1 MLVEEAREGAVKR
14 CATDFPLCNDRLTV
28 LEFEGTV
35 QLILYQDG
43 WPGGPKKV
51 IGNLFCDPGTANELE
66 QIAAHIR
73 QLCPAVSD
81 AAPIEV
87 SA

>member
-1 MLVEEAREGAVKR
+1 MKR

-35 QLILYQDG
+35 QLILFQDG
-43 WPGGPKKV
+43 WPEGPRKV
-51 IGNLFCDPGTANELE
+51 IGNLFCDPGTADELE

-73 QLCPAVSD
+73 RLCPAV
-81 AAPIEV
+81 PEPVLTEV

>member
-1 MLVEEAREGAVKR
+1 MLVEKAREVAVKR

-43 WPGGPKKV
+43 WPDGPKKV
-51 IGNLFCDPGTANELE
+51 IGNLFCGPDTADELE
-66 QIAAHIR
+66 RIAAHIR
-73 QLCPAVSD
+73 QLCPAVPEP
-81 AAPIEV
+81 ALTEI